1 VTSAAIVV
9 MLGFFVWEF
18 HHRLMRRTA
27 VRETV
32 AIQELARSL
41 QAKGVAALPLTYVAD
56 SSFAIQLVLNTMRP
70 PVSVDEAAALLR
82 GDAAAFVVTAH
93 LPKLLR
99 ALGTAAS
106 RAHVVA
112 RATDQGVTYLV
123 VVSNRSEL
131 ATDQRTAA
139 RVGPLLVT
147 LTGVELGPTWD
158 NVLDLRRGP
167 EAGDAAIENVSN
179 APQEVKVR
187 IDGGPGQSQRL
198 APRESLRIVVP

>member
-1 VTSAAIVV
+1 
-9 MLGFFVWEF
+9 E
-18 HHRLMRRTA
+18 HRPT
-27 VRETV
+27 
-32 AIQELARSL
+32 
-41 QAKGVAALPLTYVAD
+41 
-56 SSFAIQLVLNTMRP
+56 
-70 PVSVDEAAALLR
+70 LLR
-82 GDAAAFVVTAH
+82 T
-93 LPKLLR
+93 
-99 ALGTAAS
+99 LGAAAS
-106 RAHVVA
+106 RIHVVA
-112 RATDQGVTYLV
+112 RATDQGVTYLM

-131 ATDQRTAA
+131 AAAQRTAT

-167 EAGDAAIENVSN
+167 EAGNAAIENVSN